1 MVRYVLRADAIVVL
15 GCQIGPSGR
24 PAPAAARRAAMGAS
38 AFFAGVAPRILVSG
52 GRRWGS
58 HVEARA
64 IRRALVSAGVPAG
77 AVIEELCSLSTYE
90 NAIFS
95 AAILTHLGARRAA
108 VVTCPWHMARA
119 LDSFRAAGVDALPL
133 PSGIAEIPRARRLY
147 LEVHEIVCGL
157 LDARAMRRAE
167 VLVESATRFAER
179 AGLRPLRAEPAPEI
193 DA

>member
-1 MVRYVLRADAIVVL
+1 MVRSVLRADAIVVL

-24 PAPAAARRAAMGAS
+24 PAPAAARRAAMGAR
-38 AFFAGVAPRILVSG
+38 AFLAGVAPRVVVSG

-58 HVEARA
+58 HIEARA
-64 IRRALVSAGVPAG
+64 LRHSLVGAGVPAA

-95 AAILTHLGARRAA
+95 AAVLGRLGARRAA

-119 LDSFRAAGVDALPL
+119 LESFRAAGVEALAL
-133 PSGIAEIPRARRLY
+133 PSGVAEIARPRRLY
-147 LEVHEIVCGL
+147 LELHEIVCGL
-157 LDARAMRRAE
+157 FDARAMRRAE
-167 VLVESATRFAER
+167 VLVESASRFAER
-179 AGLRPLRAEPAPEI
+179 GSPVPVRAGPALEL